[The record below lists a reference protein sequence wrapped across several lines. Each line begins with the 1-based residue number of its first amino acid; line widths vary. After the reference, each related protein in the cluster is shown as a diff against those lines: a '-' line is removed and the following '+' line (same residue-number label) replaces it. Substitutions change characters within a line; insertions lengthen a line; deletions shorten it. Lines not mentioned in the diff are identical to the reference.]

1 MTQPPISP
9 SLGENELDRL
19 EALLDSPVFKGEAM
33 WLDELQ
39 GFLCA
44 VISAPDTILPS
55 AWLPVALG
63 ENPGYENQQQAE
75 EVLGLIMRFYN
86 DIALTLQQGEG
97 IALQLY
103 HPEGEEV
110 YDFQSWCSGYLDGV
124 ELSEVD
130 WHEAGDPE
138 EVDELLFPFAVLA
151 EDLDDF
157 LRDTGQRAMSE
168 QEKAKL
174 EAACREDIAGAVV
187 RIYRYWL
194 ARRSVK
200 TVRRE
205 APKVGRNDPCPCG
218 SGRKFKQCCG
228 APGNLH

>member
-9 SLGENELDRL
+9 SLGDEELDRL
-19 EALLDSPVFKGEAM
+19 EALIDSPVFKGEAM

-55 AWLPVALG
+55 AWLPAVLG
-63 ENPGYENQQQAE
+63 ENPEYENQQQAE
-75 EVLGLIMRFYN
+75 EILGLVMRFYN

-103 HPEGEEV
+103 HPEGEED

-124 ELSEVD
+124 EFSEVD
-130 WHEAGDPE
+130 WSEAGDPD
-138 EVDELLFPFAVLA
+138 EVDELLFPFIVLA
-151 EDLDDF
+151 GDLEDF
-157 LRDTGQRAMSE
+157 LHDTGQGAISDKE
-168 QEKAKL
+168 TAEL
-174 EAACREDIAGAVV
+174 EAACREDLAGAVMQT
-187 RIYRYWL
+187 YRYWL
-194 ARRSVK
+194 ARRSAK

-228 APGNLH
+228 ALGNFH

>member
-1 MTQPPISP
+1 MTQPPISQ
-9 SLGENELDRL
+9 SLDDEELDRL

-55 AWLPVALG
+55 AWLPAVLG
-63 ENPGYENQQQAE
+63 ENPEYENQQQAE
-75 EVLGLIMRFYN
+75 EVLGLVMRFYN
-86 DIALTLQQGEG
+86 DMALTLRQGAG

-103 HPEGEEV
+103 HSEGEED

-124 ELSEVD
+124 ELSEVN
-130 WHEAGDPE
+130 WYEAGDTE
-138 EVDELLFPFAVLA
+138 EVDELLFPFGVLA
-151 EDLDDF
+151 GNLDNF
-157 LRDTGQRAMSE
+157 LHDTGRGAITE
-168 QEKAKL
+168 KEKAEL
-174 EAACREDIAGAVV
+174 VAACREDIASAVM
-187 RIYRYWL
+187 RTYHYWA
-194 ARRSVK
+194 ARRSTK

>member
-9 SLGENELDRL
+9 SLGDEELDRL

-33 WLDELQ
+33 ALDELQ

-63 ENPGYENQQQAE
+63 ESPEYENQQQAE
-75 EVLGLIMRFYN
+75 EVLGLVMRFYN
-86 DIALTLQQGEG
+86 DIAHALQQGEG

-103 HPEGEEV
+103 HPEGEED
-110 YDFQSWCSGYLDGV
+110 YDFQSWCSGYFDGV

-130 WHEAGDPE
+130 WYEAGDPDE
-138 EVDELLFPFAVLA
+138 LDELLFPFGVLA
-151 EDLDDF
+151 GDLDHF
-157 LRDTGQRAMSE
+157 LHDSGRSAITE
-168 QEKAKL
+168 KEKAEL
-174 EAACREDIAGAVV
+174 LAACREGIAGAVM
-187 RIYRYWL
+187 RTYRYWL
-194 ARRSVK
+194 ARRSAK
-200 TVRRE
+200 TARRE

-218 SGRKFKQCCG
+218 SGKKFKQCCG

>member
-9 SLGENELDRL
+9 SLGDEELDRL

-63 ENPGYENQQQAE
+63 ENPEYENQQQAE

-86 DIALTLQQGEG
+86 DIVLTLQQGEG

-124 ELSEVD
+124 DSSEVD
-130 WHEAGDPE
+130 WHEHE
-138 EVDELLFPFAVLA
+138 
-151 EDLDDF
+151 
-157 LRDTGQRAMSE
+157 
-168 QEKAKL
+168 
-174 EAACREDIAGAVV
+174 
-187 RIYRYWL
+187 
-194 ARRSVK
+194 
-200 TVRRE
+200 
-205 APKVGRNDPCPCG
+205 
-218 SGRKFKQCCG
+218 
-228 APGNLH
+228 